1 MTRVTFLFSNTKIS
15 IKSNQYST
23 VKSER
28 CLLLSTK
35 CSKFKFNDNT
45 ILSLYGGVDDNIADL
60 IFKKALFTKSVDN
73 NKELTLLINSP
84 GGSVTAGL
92 KIMDALNYVKVRNN
106 TVCLAL
112 AASMGAFLLASGSR
126 NYRQALLNSRIMI
139 HQPLGGAF
147 GDSLG
152 VEIQANE
159 ILYFK
164 LVLSG
169 YLSDFCRKPLNEI
182 LVDTDRDY
190 FMSSKQATNY
200 GLIDKI
206 LK

>member
-1 MTRVTFLFSNTKIS
+1 MSSALFSYNSSKVSTIIVNNVNVKTNLK
-15 IKSNQYST
+15 KSN
-23 VKSER
+23 
-28 CLLLSTK
+28 LIN
-35 CSKFKFNDNT
+35 CSKSYLNNSL
-45 ILSLYGGVDDNIADL
+45 ISLYGGVDDNIADL
-60 IFKKALFTKSVDN
+60 IFKKVLFTKSTSK

-92 KIMDALNYVKVRNN
+92 KIMDSLNYVKMRNN

-112 AASMGAFLLASGSR
+112 AASMGAFLLASGTR
-126 NYRQALLNSRIMI
+126 NYRQAFLNSRIMI

-169 YLSDFCRKPLNEI
+169 YLSDFCQKPLSQV

-190 FMSSKQATNY
+190 FMSSKQASNY